1 LAGFAARNNTN
12 FVILSFTSALE
23 QIVMNLEQSE
33 LEQAREELRFWRHF
47 ATIWD
52 ADKSKSVEP
61 RVLEALNNAENRYL
75 NATPQNASGAAV

>member
-1 LAGFAARNNTN
+1 
-12 FVILSFTSALE
+12 
-23 QIVMNLEQSE
+23 MNPEQSE

-61 RVLEALNNAENRYL
+61 RVFEAVKNAENRYL
-75 NATPQNASGAAV
+75 NATPKIASGAAV